1 MSMKPKTGRRLLL
14 VGVSAALL
22 LAAAGG
28 VFGVRRYQ
36 MQRITNEYRT
46 QGFALFEQKEYFD
59 ALSKFAAYL
68 KRLDETNDIP
78 AMLAYAECREM
89 VEEPDASHIRQAI
102 DWYRKAW
109 NLNASDTKTGLKLMD
124 LYVAIGMN
132 TEAKDTALRMRP
144 STISAAGQEHFDVL
158 QREVAARSV
167 LAPKDEI
174 NGQLLQRMLEL
185 RPTDFPTMVLF
196 TEWSR
201 QQQGR
206 TSAMRF
212 AEEKAKDQAA
222 KLTPGQASLLMA
234 TARRDEP
241 GYDWQAATFEA
252 LCDVTGLDPVS
263 AGPVREVQYPSALD
277 VLRSATLFDSLNA
290 FGHSLSVMQAGQQ
303 QFKDPTI
310 ARSLARRLWMMGRG
324 NDIAKL
330 FGNPDLSPSGD
341 HTEVLIYRVLALHD
355 ANQLDEAQRIA
366 DALAERKGDFRVVAW
381 QPAFKALLTRPALS
395 DAEKLDLFEKA
406 VEKSRF
412 DPVLRVFLGDTLEA
426 LGRYAEAR
434 RNWNDAT
441 RTSLS
446 AGWMQPWLRKTYALL
461 NEGRVKS
468 AYESAGV
475 AMRYSP
481 RSMAAYIA
489 LFRTQVAMV
498 RDGFDIGLT
507 PAQLLSQV
515 DRLDA
520 ELSLDQSTDAKLFR
534 EIVLPGRVLLTSRVR
549 DKASATRL
557 LADALAKNDSLSQ
570 DTLSGLLDVSTF
582 EGLGKGEE
590 ILTRLDKVGGL
601 TISAVFP
608 RAVTLLN
615 AGKKEEGLAL
625 LEKHAVD
632 ADPAKKVQW
641 QRAIARYLDGAQ
653 DDRAKDRWA
662 VISDGNPTDLSAALA
677 ALESSAVLKDKVLVD
692 RLIKRSIELGKYDAT
707 ALPSQLRL
715 AQARSLLAEPV
726 TASSRASA
734 VDILQSLTKLEADWI
749 EPRTLLVSAHAM
761 DKPEA
766 GIKPNLS
773 EAIKELRAL
782 VSYAPDPAPLA
793 VQLARLYRVSGD
805 FASAKAELE
814 RVASSPSAAPQ
825 LRLEAADMLIT
836 QREMAA
842 AETALEQLQIDHES
856 MRTPDVDARLAS
868 VYRSLNSSGQLQ
880 QALRRLLAANLT
892 NPDHAFIT
900 ADGFA
905 SLKDLESARE
915 ALLKLD
921 AMKLNPGEKQIVLSK
936 YEARNGD
943 AARAVALL
951 EEACK
956 LAPQNEGFWIALA
969 SLHVER
975 NNIDLARDAAARG
988 LKVANPK
995 ERLPLIASQIEAMG
1009 SGAAEKLD
1017 LVAIA
1022 DELAKQPGL
1031 KDREAA
1037 VRRVERER
1045 VAGRLAD
1052 INVVRE
1058 LMANFDADPAMVQ
1071 VLARTLLQGVSPGRP
1086 DLAADVLRS
1095 GLAKHPSEVEMAS
1108 LATRVFRGVGAFSD
1122 MERSARQWRDLVRSP
1137 ESELAVVEA
1146 MVLGKRYANA
1156 IEELQPLIKRA
1167 ESNPGDPFGVR
1178 VYTMLG
1184 QSLCAMNKVPDAL
1197 QEISPLLDRAPELIT
1212 AFWLPAAAQL
1222 VSPEAS
1228 ARAWIVRVR
1237 PLLDMKNESQAIAL
1251 ANAYAGVGM
1260 RFPESR
1266 SAMLGEAR
1274 NVLNTLVQAN
1284 PPGSARVLESMG
1296 WVLQQQG
1303 NTADAQ
1309 IAYRQ
1314 TIEKDPRA
1322 LFALRGLTQIAMQEN
1337 ITEAVAFAR
1346 RAAEVGGAN
1355 DVESKSLLGTALLQ
1369 ASSKAKQKGD
1379 VAGSIA
1385 SASEAFTQF
1394 DAILTMQPSNA
1405 LAMMQAIES
1414 LDAADRSK
1422 DTIPRYEEL
1431 LKLPRASLPAGITM
1445 PMVLNNY
1452 AYTLLRTGAK
1462 GLDLDRAFSM
1472 AEQASQQ
1479 MPSPA
1484 TFDTLG
1490 YIEFA
1495 RGNRKQAI
1503 AAFRTAIERDSKAF
1517 SSMVGLA
1524 EVLLSTPSSGDV
1536 EAAKKLL
1543 DDVDRAGA
1551 AVPRSLQDKVVVLR
1565 RKLP

>member
-28 VFGVRRYQ
+28 VFGVRRWQ
-36 MQRITNEYRT
+36 MQRLTNEFRA
-46 QGFALFEQKEYFD
+46 QAFELHEKKEYYD
-59 ALSKFAAYL
+59 ALGKFAAYL

-109 NLNASDTKTGLKLMD
+109 SLNTSDTKTGLKLLD
-124 LYVAIGMN
+124 LYIAVGMN
-132 TEAKDTALRMRP
+132 TEARDLALRLRP
-144 STISAAGQEHFDVL
+144 STISAAGKEHFDVL
-158 QREVAARSV
+158 QREIAARSV

-174 NGQLLQRMLEL
+174 NGQLLNRMLEL
-185 RPTDFPTMVLF
+185 KPTDFPTMVLY
-196 TEWSR
+196 TEWAR
-201 QQQGR
+201 QQLGR
-206 TSAMRF
+206 SSAMKF
-212 AEEKAKDQAA
+212 AEDKAKDTNA
-222 KLTPGQASLLMA
+222 KLSSGQARLLMA
-234 TARRDEP
+234 TARRAEP
-241 GYDWQAATFEA
+241 GYDWQTETFEA
-252 LCDVTGLDPVS
+252 LCEVTGLDPVS
-263 AGPVREVQYPSALD
+263 AGPVGDAPFPSALD

-290 FGHSLSVMQAGQQ
+290 FGHSLAVLQAGHR
-303 QFKDPTI
+303 QFRDQTI
-310 ARSLARRLWMMGRG
+310 DRSLARRLWMMGRG
-324 NDIAKL
+324 SDIPKV
-330 FGNPDLSPSGD
+330 FVTPDLSPAGD
-341 HTEVLIYRVLALHD
+341 HTEVLIYRALALHD
-355 ANQLDEAQRIA
+355 AGNVEEAQKVA
-366 DALAERKGDFRVVAW
+366 DALQERKGDFRVVAW
-381 QPAFKALLTRPALS
+381 SPALKALLTRPPLT
-395 DAEKLDLFEKA
+395 DPEKLELYETA

-434 RNWNDAT
+434 RHWDDAT
-441 RTSLS
+441 RSSLS
-446 AGWMQPWLRKTYALL
+446 AGWMQPWLRRTYALL
-461 NEGRVKS
+461 NEGRVQS
-468 AYESAGV
+468 AYQSANV

-498 RDGFDIGLT
+498 RDGFNIGIT
-507 PAQLLSQV
+507 PAQLLAQV
-515 DRLDA
+515 DRLDS
-520 ELSLDQSTDAKLFR
+520 ELSLDQSNDAKLFR
-534 EIVLPGRVLLTSRVR
+534 EIVLPGRVLLTSRVK
-549 DKASATRL
+549 DKATATSL
-557 LADALAKNDSLSQ
+557 LNDALKSSDALGQ
-570 DTLSGLLDVSTF
+570 ETLSNLLDISTF
-582 EGLGKGEE
+582 EGLGKSEQ
-590 ILTRLDKVGGL
+590 ILARLEKAGGVSI
-601 TISAVFP
+601 TAVFP

-625 LEKHAVD
+625 LEKHALD
-632 ADPAKKVQW
+632 AEPDKKLQW

-677 ALESSAVLKDKVLVD
+677 ALESASVLRDKVLVD
-692 RLIKRSIELGKYDAT
+692 RLIKRAIELGKYDAT

-715 AQARSLLAEPV
+715 AQARSLLADPV

-734 VDILQSLTKLEADWI
+734 VDILQSLTKIEADWV

-766 GIKPNLS
+766 GIKPNLP

-814 RVASSPSAAPQ
+814 RVANLPTADAR
-825 LRLEAADMLIT
+825 LRLEAADMLMT

-842 AETALEQLQIDHES
+842 AETALEQLQIDDAT
-856 MRTPDVDARLAS
+856 MRTPEVDARLAS
-868 VYRSLNSSGQLQ
+868 IYRSLNSPGQLQ
-880 QALRRLLAANLT
+880 QALRRLLGANLT
-892 NPDHAFIT
+892 NPDHAFIA

-905 SLKDLESARE
+905 SLQDKASATE
-915 ALLKLD
+915 ALAKLD
-921 AMKLNPGEKQIVLSK
+921 AMQLKPGEKQVVLSK

-943 AARAVALL
+943 PAKAIALL
-951 EEACK
+951 EEACA
-956 LAPQNEGFWIALA
+956 LAPTNENFWIALA

-975 NNIDLARDAAARG
+975 NDVPRAKEAAARG
-988 LKVANPK
+988 LKVAKPQ

-1009 SGAAEKLD
+1009 TGIADKLD

-1022 DELAKQPGL
+1022 DELSKQPGL

-1037 VRRVERER
+1037 VRRVEKER
-1045 VAGRLAD
+1045 VSGRLAD

-1071 VLARTLLQGVSPGRP
+1071 LLARTLLQSLSTPRP

-1095 GLAKHPSEVEMAS
+1095 GLAKHPGEVEMAS
-1108 LATRVFRGVGAFSD
+1108 LGVRIFRSVGAFSD
-1122 MERSARQWRDLVRSP
+1122 MERAARQWRDLVRSP
-1137 ESELAVVEA
+1137 ESEIAVVES

-1156 IEELQPLIKRA
+1156 IEELQPLVKRA
-1167 ESNPGDPFGVR
+1167 EDNPGDAFGVR
-1178 VYTMLG
+1178 VYTLLG

-1197 QEISPLLDRAPELIT
+1197 QEIGPLLDRAPDLIT
-1212 AFWLPAAAQL
+1212 SFWLPAAAQL
-1222 VSPEAS
+1222 VTPEAS

-1237 PLLDMKNESQAIAL
+1237 PMIDMKNEGQVIAL

-1274 NVLNTLVQAN
+1274 NVLNNLLQAS
-1284 PPGSARVLESMG
+1284 PPGSPRVLESMG

-1303 NTADAQ
+1303 NPADAQ
-1309 IAYRQ
+1309 IAYRS
-1314 TIEKDPRA
+1314 TLEKDPRA
-1322 LFALRGLTQIAMQEN
+1322 IFALRGLAQLAMQEN
-1337 ITEAVAFAR
+1337 SPEAVTLAK
-1346 RAAEVGGAN
+1346 RAVEVGGPN
-1355 DVESKSLLGTALLQ
+1355 DVESKSLLGTALLL
-1369 ASSKAKQKGD
+1369 ASGRARAAGD
-1379 VAGSIA
+1379 VAGAVSAA
-1385 SASEAFTQF
+1385 SDAVVQF
-1394 DAILTMQPSNA
+1394 DAILTMQPSNG
-1405 LAMMQAIES
+1405 LAMMQAIEA

-1422 DTIPRYEEL
+1422 DSIPRFEEL
-1431 LKLPRASLPAGITM
+1431 LKLPRAALPPGITG

-1452 AYTLLRTGAK
+1452 AYTLLRNGAT

-1472 AEQASQQ
+1472 AEQATQQ
-1479 MPSPA
+1479 MPSAA

-1490 YIEFA
+1490 HIELA
-1495 RGNRKQAI
+1495 RGKRKEAM
-1503 AAFRTAIERDSKAF
+1503 AAFRTAIERDGKAY
-1517 SSMVGLA
+1517 SAMIGLA
-1524 EVLLSTPSSGDV
+1524 EALLTNPSSGDV
-1536 EAAKKLL
+1536 AAAKKLL
-1543 DDVDRAGA
+1543 DDVDRAGN
-1551 AVPRSLQDKVVVLR
+1551 AVPRNLQDKVATVR